1 MGLGHDHGHGHGVT
15 AGAAN
20 SRRLA
25 VVLGMMLA
33 VAVVQVVGAALS
45 DSLALLADAGHTVTD
60 SFGVALAL
68 VAVWI
73 AARPATSRRTFGY
86 QRAEILAAAVNAL
99 VLFVLCGFIVVEAVE
114 RLRAPADVSGPGMIA
129 VAAFGLVM
137 NIGAL
142 LVLRSGARA
151 SLNVKGA
158 YLEVLS
164 DALAS
169 VGVIAGG
176 VVVWLTGW
184 DRVDTLVSLGIAAII
199 VPRAWSLL
207 REAVHIL
214 LEATPQGMD
223 LSEVRDHLLGH
234 PAVLDVHDLH
244 AWTITSGVPVMSAH
258 VVVAEEHLRDSG
270 RMLDELHECLTGH
283 FDVRGR
289 HRHTPR
295 AVTMQD
301 GPSACHD
308 RNPLAHLPAPRNV

>member
-1 MGLGHDHGHGHGVT
+1 MGAVHGHGHGHTVT

-33 VAVVQVVGAALS
+33 VAVVQVIGAGFS
-45 DSLALLADAGHTVTD
+45 GSLALLADAGHTVTD

-68 VAVWI
+68 AAVWL
-73 AARPATSRRTFGY
+73 AARPATDERTFGY

-99 VLFVLCGFIVVEAVE
+99 VLFVLCGFIVVEAVD
-114 RLRAPADVSGPGMIA
+114 RLQRPADVSGVGVVV
-129 VAAFGLVM
+129 VAAFGLAM

-142 LVLRSGARA
+142 FVLRSGAKE

-158 YLEVLS
+158 YLEVIS

-176 VVVWLTGW
+176 AVVWLTGW
-184 DRVDTLVSLGIAAII
+184 TRVDTLVSLGIAAII
-199 VPRAWSLL
+199 VPRAWTLL

-214 LEATPQGMD
+214 LEATPKDMD
-223 LSEVRDHLLGH
+223 LAEVREHLLGH

-258 VVVAEEHLRDSG
+258 VVVAEEHLRDTG
-270 RMLDELHECLTGH
+270 RMLDELHACLTGH
-283 FDVRGR
+283 FDVEHSTLQLEPPGHADHEGAR
-289 HRHTPR
+289 H
-295 AVTMQD
+295 A
-301 GPSACHD
+301 
-308 RNPLAHLPAPRNV
+308 

>member
-1 MGLGHDHGHGHGVT
+1 MT

-25 VVLGMMLA
+25 LVLAMMVS
-33 VAVVQVVGAALS
+33 VAAVQVVGAAYS
-45 DSLALLADAGHTVTD
+45 GSLALLADAGHTVTD

-68 VAVWI
+68 AAVWI
-73 AARPATSRRTFGY
+73 ASRPATSRRTFGY

-99 VLFVLCGFIVVEAVE
+99 VLFLLCGFIVVEAVD
-114 RLRAPADVSGPGMIA
+114 RLRSPAEVSGAGMVA
-129 VAAFGLVM
+129 VAAFGLVA
-137 NIGAL
+137 NIAAL
-142 LVLRSGARA
+142 FVLRSGAKD

-158 YLEVLS
+158 YLEVMS

-169 VGVIAGG
+169 VGVIVGG
-176 VVVWLTGW
+176 IAVWLTGW
-184 DRVDTLVSLGIAAII
+184 GRIDTLVSLGIAAVI

-214 LEATPQGMD
+214 LEATPEGMD

-258 VVVAEEHLRDSG
+258 VVVAEEHLRDTG
-270 RMLDELHECLTGH
+270 KMLDELHACLTGH
-283 FDVRGR
+283 FDVEHSTLQLEPPGHADHEGAR
-289 HRHTPR
+289 H
-295 AVTMQD
+295 D
-301 GPSACHD
+301 
-308 RNPLAHLPAPRNV
+308 

>member
-1 MGLGHDHGHGHGVT
+1 MGLGHDHGHAHGVT

-25 VVLGMMLA
+25 VVLGMMLV
-33 VAVVQVVGAALS
+33 VAVVQVVGAAFS

-114 RLRAPADVSGPGMIA
+114 RLRTPADVSGPGMIA

-142 LVLRSGARA
+142 FVLRSGARA

-158 YLEVLS
+158 YLEVMG

-169 VGVIAGG
+169 AGVIAGG

-184 DRVDTLVSLGIAAII
+184 DRVDTLVSLGVAAII
-199 VPRAWSLL
+199 VPRAWALL
-207 REAVHIL
+207 REAVHVL

-258 VVVAEEHLRDSG
+258 VVVAEEHLRDGG
-270 RMLDELHECLTGH
+270 RMLDELHACLTGH
-283 FDVRGR
+283 FDVEHSTLQLEPPGHADHEGAR
-289 HRHTPR
+289 H
-295 AVTMQD
+295 A
-301 GPSACHD
+301 
-308 RNPLAHLPAPRNV
+308 

>member
-33 VAVVQVVGAALS
+33 VAAVQVVGAALS

-283 FDVRGR
+283 FDVEHSTLQLEPPGHADHEGAR
-289 HRHTPR
+289 H
-295 AVTMQD
+295 A
-301 GPSACHD
+301 
-308 RNPLAHLPAPRNV
+308 